1 MNGLPFAIL
10 LVDDDED
17 DRIIIDEA
25 FVSIGYESEV
35 KKFIDGEAL
44 LRYLEK
50 VEPELYPS
58 LIVLDHTLTK
68 LNAPEILELLKKDE
82 RYRHIPVVI
91 YSTVIPPQKKKEL
104 MAMGAYAC
112 WEKGSL
118 MSDVVGAAE
127 KLRDI
132 AVQNQK

>member
-25 FVSIGYESEV
+25 FVAIGYECEV

-58 LIVLDHTLTK
+58 LIVLDHSLTK
-68 LNAPEILELLKKDE
+68 LNAPEILELLKKDD

-91 YSTVIPPQKKKEL
+91 YSTVIPPQKKKDLLE
-104 MAMGAYAC
+104 MGAYAC

-118 MSDVVGAAE
+118 ISDVVGAAE
-127 KLRDI
+127 KLRDF